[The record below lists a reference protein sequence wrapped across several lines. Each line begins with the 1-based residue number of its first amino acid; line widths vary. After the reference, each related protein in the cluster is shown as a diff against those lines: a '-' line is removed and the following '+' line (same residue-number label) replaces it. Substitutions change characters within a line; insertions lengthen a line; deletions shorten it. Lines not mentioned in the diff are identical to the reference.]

1 MFTELYNFI
10 LYDPT
15 QISSIQMNLSNFV
28 YEKSTGLSVP
38 EITRFFEHSPY
49 QHGAFDRGFLLQPR
63 MLTFKLLVRATTPTE
78 FYARRKTVIDV
89 LRPAVNNLPGQ
100 LRITLPDATVWKI
113 NVFTTKAPIFTPKD
127 ALTEEVEFTLVA
139 PDPVWT
145 KVVSV
150 AYLTFLQADIG
161 TSKILTYTGG
171 WITIPYPFS
180 IKGPLV
186 HPIIQNLTASTKID
200 LNYSVPDNT
209 TVLIDLRYGYKTIL
223 QDTTNLLQYLSS
235 DSDLEDFYWLPD
247 PDATN
252 GNNTISVAGTGT
264 SSNTTVKLGWT
275 PVKIG
280 L

>member
-1 MFTELYNFI
+1 M
-10 LYDPT
+10 D
-15 QISSIQMNLSNFV
+15 LSNFV
-28 YEKSTGLSVP
+28 HEKSSGLSVP
-38 EITRFFEHSPY
+38 EITRFFEQSPS
-49 QHGAFDRGFLLQPR
+49 QHGAFDRGFLLKPR
-63 MLTFKLLVRATTPTE
+63 VLTFKLLVRATTPTE

-100 LRITLPDATVWKI
+100 LRVTLPDATIWKI
-113 NVFTTKAPIFTPKD
+113 NVFLIKPPLFTRKD
-127 ALTEEVEFTLVA
+127 SLCEEVEFTLIA

-150 AYLTFLQADIG
+150 AYLTFAQADIG

-171 WITIPYPFS
+171 WITFPYPFS

-186 HPIIQNLTASTKID
+186 HPIIVNLTGSTKID
-200 LNYSVPDNT
+200 LDYSVPSNKT
-209 TVLIDLRYGYKTIL
+209 ALIDLRYGYKTIL

-235 DSDLEDFYWLPD
+235 DSDLEDFYLLPD

-252 GNNTISVAGTGT
+252 GNNTISVSGSGTDA
-264 SSNTTVKLGWT
+264 NTTVKLGWT